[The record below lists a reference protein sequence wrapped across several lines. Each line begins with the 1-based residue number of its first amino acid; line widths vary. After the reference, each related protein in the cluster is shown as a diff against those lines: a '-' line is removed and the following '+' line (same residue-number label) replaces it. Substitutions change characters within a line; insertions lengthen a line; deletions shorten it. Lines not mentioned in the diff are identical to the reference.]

1 MYMNFKSGGKPS
13 FEGTPAEYRLRSSEY
28 RRRLEEIG
36 KNDPSVEDAL
46 ATRYHSGG
54 LSDQT
59 AAEIYAF
66 KRGKGIK
73 EPGAETVLRT
83 AKEPAMRHRTLHEKI
98 VDSLSGNATQ
108 QPVSKQHDSL
118 AEYLST
124 IRGRWSFLLNN
135 CGAAK
140 ITRIHGGYLRSPA
153 VPPTDEK
160 WSWLYHRDH
169 TGGRLVA
176 YDPIL
181 PILCHRQGPQDR
193 RRGREFSL
201 AAACRQSYEINARNQ
216 VFDATRPSAGSSFD
230 LEVCSE

>member
-1 MYMNFKSGGKPS
+1 MANNLPCRGRKIGDRQVAWSLEFDFCVG
-13 FEGTPAEYRLRSSEY
+13 RL
-28 RRRLEEIG
+28 
-36 KNDPSVEDAL
+36 
-46 ATRYHSGG
+46 
-54 LSDQT
+54 
-59 AAEIYAF
+59 
-66 KRGKGIK
+66 
-73 EPGAETVLRT
+73 
-83 AKEPAMRHRTLHEKI
+83 
-98 VDSLSGNATQ
+98 
-108 QPVSKQHDSL
+108 
-118 AEYLST
+118 
-124 IRGRWSFLLNN
+124 RGRWSFLLNN

-201 AAACRQSYEINARNQ
+201 AAACRQSYDINARNQ